1 MIHWQ
6 TDSAALGPQA
16 QSAFASLDS
25 TFALEGEV
33 LANSRV
39 SRVIRV
45 QLDGRHYYVKRYLGA
60 IKNAWR
66 ERLGTT
72 RIEGE
77 WENLRRFAQWGI
89 PTPQIVAS
97 GFERRH
103 RRFLRG
109 AMITAGIAH
118 TQDLATLA
126 LADDARLH
134 DAHWVRTVAGQVA
147 RDTRI
152 MHSHGFA
159 HNDLKWRNILVN
171 DTQPPQTFW
180 IDCPTGT
187 FWWGP
192 FLRYRIIKDLACL
205 DKLACKHLRR
215 SQRLRFYLDYA
226 GRTRLSDSDKRRVRR
241 IVGFF
246 EGRE

>member
-6 TDSAALGPQA
+6 PDLAALGPQA
-16 QSAFASLDS
+16 RVAFASLDS
-25 TFALEGEV
+25 TFALEGEI

-39 SRVIRV
+39 ARVIRIV
-45 QLDGRHYYVKRYLGA
+45 LDGRQYYVKRYIGA

-89 PTPQIVAS
+89 PTAQIVAS

-103 RRFLRG
+103 RRFVRG
-109 AMITAGIAH
+109 AMITAGIPD

-126 LADDARLH
+126 HAGDARLR
-134 DAHWVRTVAGQVA
+134 DSRWVRTVAGQVA
-147 RDTRI
+147 RDTHL

-171 DTQPPQTFW
+171 AAEPPQTFW

-192 FLRYRIIKDLACL
+192 FLRYRIDKDLACL
-205 DKLACKHLRR
+205 DKLGKQHLRR

-226 GRTRLSDSDKRRVRR
+226 GRSRLNASDKRRIVR